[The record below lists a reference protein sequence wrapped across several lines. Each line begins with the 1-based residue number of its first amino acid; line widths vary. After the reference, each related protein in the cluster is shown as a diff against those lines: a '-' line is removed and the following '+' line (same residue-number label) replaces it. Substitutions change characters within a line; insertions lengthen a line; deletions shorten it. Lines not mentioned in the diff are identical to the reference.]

1 MMLRTLC
8 SMVVLGGVITVA
20 RADPVDLGPVQ
31 MDAVTAAGA
40 DAYNA
45 HAVAQANANGENAFT
60 GTFSNAV
67 ALDGLL
73 PKLPSYGGGSQAA
86 AIAAATGPSAYIE
99 ASAKADYGAVG
110 EAIAHAAATGPSAFA
125 AISAGVVNI
134 NGQDYLTGSL
144 AGGDPSSV
152 KAITSTP
159 IALSTSGIAWS
170 PPAVRPATSAP
181 AWSVAST
188 EMPGGQ
194 FVIYTLIAGD
204 QSGNTP
210 TGDSA
215 TLSLSFFKPPHSRIP
230 PFIPIG
236 ISGAIP
242 VTTNTLAAKPVA
254 M

>member
-1 MMLRTLC
+1 MLRILC
-8 SMVVLGGVITVA
+8 SVVVLGGVITVA

-45 HAVAQANANGENAFT
+45 HAVAQANATGEDAFT

-67 ALDGLL
+67 ALNGLL
-73 PKLPSYGGGSQAA
+73 PKLPGYGGGSQAA
-86 AIAAATGPSAYIE
+86 AVAAAAGPSAYIE
-99 ASAKADYGAVG
+99 ASARANYGAAG
-110 EAIAHAAATGPSAFA
+110 EATALAAATGTSAFA

-152 KAITSTP
+152 KAITSIP

-170 PPAVRPATSAP
+170 PPEVRPATSAP

-188 EMPGGQ
+188 GVPGGQ
-194 FVIYTLIAGD
+194 LVTYTLTTGD

-215 TLSLSFFKPPHSRIP
+215 TLSLSFFKPPRSRIP

-236 ISGAIP
+236 ISGVIPVTSTALRAIP
-242 VTTNTLAAKPVA
+242 VA